1 MEEGFI
7 ALVRG
12 DVVNDGSG
20 YHLVSLE
27 MKFAERLLLQL
38 VVAKAIPALRVIEVM
53 PG

>member
-7 ALVRG
+7 AFMWR

-20 YHLVSLE
+20 HYLISLE
-27 MKFAERLLLQL
+27 MKLAERLLMQL
-38 VVAKAIPALRVIEVM
+38 MVAKAVPALRVIEVM